1 MSSRSSSSVSLKEEL
16 IIEEE
21 VAEAMVVGAT
31 IIVMIATLKGKG

>member
-16 IIEEE
+16 IIGEE
-21 VAEAMVVGAT
+21 VVEATVVEAT